1 MLKIRSIGV
10 LVAASTLLLACG
22 SSDTTTSGSSPAS
35 SCTKTWK
42 VGLVTDVGKLSD
54 KSFNANSYKGVS
66 DAEADSTLCVK
77 GKAIEST
84 SENDYAKNIQTF
96 VDQKYDMVVTV
107 GFKLGDASIAAAKAN
122 PGVKIVMVDYADFAD
137 KTTPSNLL
145 GLLFQEDQAGFLAG
159 ALAGLA
165 TKTNTV
171 AGFYGLDIPPVHKY
185 RVGFENGAKY
195 TNPNIKTLGIYQ
207 PESGAKS
214 FNDPDFGKQNA
225 LTFFGKGADIV
236 FGAGGNTGNGALL
249 AAVDQKKMCI
259 GVDVD
264 QFVSYPDADS
274 CLITSAEKHLATAV
288 NTAIKNM
295 VKGSFTNGILNFDA
309 KNGGVGYSPF
319 HNFQTQLGSNQSK
332 LDTILAGLKDGSIK
346 TGYTP
351 S

>member
-1 MLKIRSIGV
+1 MSRVRALG
-10 LVAASTLLLACG
+10 LVMATSTLLLACG
-22 SSDTTTSGSSPAS
+22 GSSGGPTSSSPAS

-54 KSFNANSYKGVS
+54 KSFNANSYQGVT
-66 DAEADSTLCVK
+66 DAQADASLCVQ

-96 VDQKYDMVVTV
+96 VDQKYDMIVTV

-122 PGVKIVMVDYADFAD
+122 PNVKIVMVDFADFAD
-137 KTTPSNLL
+137 KTTPPNLL
-145 GLLFQEDQAGFLAG
+145 GIQFREDQAGYLAG

-171 AGFYGLDIPPVHKY
+171 AGVYGLDIPPVHKY
-185 RVGFENGAKY
+185 RVGFENGAKA
-195 TNPNIKTLGIYQ
+195 TNPNIKVLGIYQ
-207 PESGAKS
+207 PESGAKD

-264 QFVSYPDADS
+264 QFVSYPDAQS
-274 CLITSAEKHLATAV
+274 CLITSAEKHLAVAV
-288 NTAIKNM
+288 KASIVNM
-295 VKGSFTNGILNFDA
+295 VHGSFTNGIVLFDA
-309 KNGGVGYSPF
+309 KNKGVGYAPF
-319 HNFQTQLGSNQSK
+319 HNFQSQLGTYQSK
-332 LDTILAGLKDGSIK
+332 LDTILAGLSDGSIK
-346 TGYTP
+346 TGYTG
-351 S
+351 

>member
-1 MLKIRSIGV
+1 MM
-10 LVAASTLLLACG
+10 AASTLLLACG
-22 SSDTTTSGSSPAS
+22 GTDSGSTGGSTSSTPAS
-35 SCTKTWK
+35 KCAKTWK

-54 KSFNANSYKGVS
+54 KSFNANSYQGVTDAVS
-66 DAEADSTLCVK
+66 DASLCVT

-84 SENDYAKNIQTF
+84 SENDYAKNIQAF

-122 PGVKIVMVDYADFAD
+122 PTVKIVMVDFADFAD
-137 KTTPSNLL
+137 KVTPANLL

-165 TKTNTV
+165 TKTGTV
-171 AGFYGLDIPPVHKY
+171 AGVYGLDIPPVHKY

-195 TNPNIKTLGIYQ
+195 TNPNVKTLGIYQ

-264 QFVSYPDADS
+264 QFVSYPDAQS

-288 NTAIKNM
+288 KTAIVNM
-295 VKGSFTNGILNFDA
+295 VHGSFSNGILNFDA
-309 KNGGVGYSPF
+309 KNKGVGYSPF
-319 HNFQTQLGSNQSK
+319 HNFQGTLGTYQGK
-332 LDTILAGLKDGSIK
+332 LDTILAGLTDGSIK
-346 TGYTP
+346 TGYTG
-351 S
+351 